1 MAENILHTKS
11 GVELIQ
17 DEYTLQTPDLEF
29 IAGMRGHPNG
39 EFGGYTSFGF
49 DGVLLD
55 DYLEVVNSG
64 RVETLS
70 FTYGIDCRE
79 KTIIIN
85 IDKIEDLLKIGRLF
99 FKLKTKALISLD
111 QQRWGDFHLLNEI
124 SLKGT
129 FAPDNFPLE
138 NIAHRLGIFETSF
151 EIFEKIYT
159 RLDRLQTLRLIESD
173 KKWVGNEF
181 NIVKNL
187 KRLHFDTCSIK
198 TLDMIAPL
206 KEIKIL
212 VLAGCRS
219 LNDMSILP
227 KMKSLEHLVISECR
241 NIKDWDFLRDMPW
254 LKSVSLTKSIDATII
269 SDMPNLRFLYIENP
283 KKGEMQI
290 WCKNP
295 QDKVFGKV
303 TGFDMQTL
311 VNEGVIL

>member
-29 IAGMRGHPNG
+29 MAGIREYPSG
-39 EFGGYTSFGF
+39 EFGGYTSFRF
-49 DGVLLD
+49 NGVMLD
-55 DYLEVVNSG
+55 DYLEIVNSG
-64 RVETLS
+64 QVETLS
-70 FTYGIDCRE
+70 FYYGFDCRE
-79 KTIIIN
+79 KIIN
-85 IDKIEDLLKIGRLF
+85 INLDKIENLSKIWRLSF
-99 FKLKTKALISLD
+99 NLETKAIISLD
-111 QQRWGDFHLLNEI
+111 QQRWGDFHLLSEI
-124 SLKGT
+124 SLKGI

-269 SDMPNLRFLYIENP
+269 SDMPNLRLIYIDKP
-283 KKGEMQI
+283 KKGEQQI

-303 TGFDMQTL
+303 MGFNMQTL
-311 VNEGVIL
+311 VSEGVIL